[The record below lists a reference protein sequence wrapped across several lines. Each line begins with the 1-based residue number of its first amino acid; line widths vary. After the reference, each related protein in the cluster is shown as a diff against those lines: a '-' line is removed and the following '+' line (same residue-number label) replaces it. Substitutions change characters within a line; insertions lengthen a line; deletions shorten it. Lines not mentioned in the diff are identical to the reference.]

1 MPPFREGGALLA
13 CVDFK
18 NLVQTRK
25 KIKCKSIGDLYEQ
38 MFFPP
43 TRLFG
48 TSRLFIFTF
57 LMTPPLFLFSTFEFS
72 GQFTFFGIKII
83 DEK

>member
-1 MPPFREGGALLA
+1 MISLRTHKPEMPGHFCHLIYQLE
-13 CVDFK
+13 V
-18 NLVQTRK
+18 V
-25 KIKCKSIGDLYEQ
+25 CKSIGGLYEQ